1 MRPGPPRGDS
11 HDVELTVSDDLA
23 ASIAPGLPAVATV
36 PSILAVGE
44 RACRELVAPHLE
56 SGEVVVVTKQD
67 LSVRSPLP
75 VGEVATVTA
84 TVALGTPSSV
94 TYEILARHRGTMVAR
109 GSLEHRV
116 VDTRTLA
123 AEIEAR
129 QPAATG

>member
-11 HDVELTVSDDLA
+11 HDVELTVTDDLA
-23 ASIAPGLPAVATV
+23 ASTAPGLPPVATV
-36 PSILAVGE
+36 PAVLAIGE

-56 SGEVVVVTKQD
+56 DGEAVVVAKLD

-75 VGEVATVTA
+75 VGAVATVTA

-94 TYEILARHRGTMVAR
+94 TYEILARHRGNMVAR

-116 VDTRTLA
+116 VDTHTLA

-129 QPAATG
+129 QPAPTS